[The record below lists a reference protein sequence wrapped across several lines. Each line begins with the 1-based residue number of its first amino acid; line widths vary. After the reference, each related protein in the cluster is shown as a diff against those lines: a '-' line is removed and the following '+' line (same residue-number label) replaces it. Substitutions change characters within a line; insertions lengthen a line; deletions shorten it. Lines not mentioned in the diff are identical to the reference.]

1 MCAACEGGGM
11 EIYMDSTT
19 IAAIATALS
28 PAGISIIRI
37 SGEQAV
43 SIAEKLYRSP
53 RGKKKLSAQAS
64 HTAHFGY
71 IYQGDELIDE
81 VLVLLMRAPKSYT
94 GEDTVEIQCHGGV
107 LVTKKILE
115 AVLQAGASL
124 AQPGE
129 FTKRAFLNGKMDL
142 TQAEAVMDMIHAR
155 NQLALHNSMRQLR
168 GDVAAAIA
176 KLRDKILDHVA
187 FIEAALDD
195 PEHISMEGYAD
206 TLKTSCQEIEQE
218 LAHMIARAD
227 NGRMMSEGIRT
238 AIVGRPNAGK
248 SSLLNQ
254 LSGSERAIVTEV
266 AGTTRDTL
274 EEQVTIGD
282 ISFLLVDTAGIR
294 DTEDVVERIGVQKAK
309 SAASEADLVLY
320 VADGTEPIS
329 QEDEKILQSLES
341 RKKVILVNKSDL
353 QEPDET
359 WLSWRAVCPVIVI
372 SAKEG
377 SGIRQLEQTLKDMF
391 FREELSMDEEWMITN
406 LRHKE
411 ALQQAHDSVC
421 MALDSI
427 EMGMPEDFYTI
438 DLMNVYQ
445 QLGYIT
451 GDDVEED
458 LVNRIFAK
466 FCMGK

>member
-1 MCAACEGGGM
+1 MN
-11 EIYMDSTT
+11 TNQT
-19 IAAIATALS
+19 IAAIATAMS

-37 SGEQAV
+37 SGEDALA
-43 SIAEKLYRSP
+43 IADTLYRSP
-53 RGKKKLSAQAS
+53 NGKKKLVNQST

-71 IYQGDELIDE
+71 IYDHDNCLIDE
-81 VLVLLMRAPKSYT
+81 VLVLIMRNPKSYT
-94 GEDTVEIQCHGGV
+94 GEDTVEIQCHGGI

-115 AVLQAGASL
+115 AVLGAGAKL
-124 AQPGE
+124 AEPGE

-142 TQAEAVMDMIHAR
+142 AKAEAVMDMIHAK
-155 NQLALHNSMRQLR
+155 NQLALNNSVKQLR
-168 GDVAAAIA
+168 GDVSKAIA
-176 KLRDKILDHVA
+176 ALRDQILDHVA

-195 PEHISMEGYAD
+195 PEHISMDGYVD
-206 TLKTSCQEIEQE
+206 E
-218 LAHMIARAD
+218 LLISAKNIASQLQHMIERAD
-227 NGRMMSEGIRT
+227 NGRRMVEGIRT
-238 AIVGRPNAGK
+238 AIIGKPNAGK

-294 DTEDVVERIGVQKAK
+294 DTEDIVEKIGVEKAK
-309 SAASEADLVLY
+309 HAAAEADLVLY
-320 VADGTEPIS
+320 VADGTEPVS
-329 QEDEKILQSLES
+329 ADDEEILGLLENTTKI
-341 RKKVILVNKSDL
+341 ILVNKADL
-353 QEPDET
+353 QSPDA
-359 WLSWRAVCPVIVI
+359 SWMAYSSKCPVIVI

-377 SGIRQLEQTLKDMF
+377 SGLLELEEKLKEMF
-391 FREELSMDEEWMITN
+391 FQEELSMNDELLITN

-411 ALQQAHDSVC
+411 ALQEAYQSVNMAIDS
-421 MALDSI
+421 MEA
-427 EMGMPEDFYTI
+427 GMPEDFFTI
-438 DLMNVYQ
+438 DLMNAYQ

-451 GDDVEED
+451 GQDVEED